1 MENEDIEAL
10 IRIYASSARNLR
22 EVAAIAEAENADSNV
37 ARTSLAKAH
46 TYDLVIDDLNGL
58 LAGNERTN

>member
-22 EVAAIAEAENADSNV
+22 EVAAIADAENADSIV

-46 TYDLVIDDLNGL
+46 TYEVVIDDLKDL

>member
-22 EVAAIAEAENADSNV
+22 EVAAIAGAENEDSIV
-37 ARTSLAKAH
+37 AKTSLAKAR
-46 TYDLVIDDLNGL
+46 TYDLVIDDLQGL
-58 LAGNERTN
+58 LAGNEREY